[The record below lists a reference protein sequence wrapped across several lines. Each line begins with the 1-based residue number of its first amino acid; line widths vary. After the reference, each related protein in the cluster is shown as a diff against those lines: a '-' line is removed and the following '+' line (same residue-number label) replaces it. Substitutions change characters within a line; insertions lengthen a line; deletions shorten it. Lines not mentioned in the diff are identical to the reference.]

1 MFCLA
6 KYASIQ
12 FLYQL
17 PEHIIFV
24 SWKEFCSSKNAAA
37 VNQERLSAE
46 ISTVSYWKFLAIY
59 IALY

>member
-12 FLYQL
+12 FLYRL

-37 VNQERLSAE
+37 LNQERLLAE
-46 ISTVSYWKFLAIY
+46 ISTVSY
-59 IALY
+59 